1 MNKSIN
7 MKKMTQKEFDDY
19 MVMDLIPDV
28 SEDEDSELVIVL
40 TKKGKFKFA
49 KECVSC
55 HDFILLEK
63 EYDLPKV
70 VVDSTQT
77 EETKSYLEIL
87 TGLDVYDLADIT
99 ECECYDDMDDSI
111 EIDEDD
117 EYDEDCDYEKDDYL
131 DEDSYDDEDY

>member
-7 MKKMTQKEFDDY
+7 TKKMTQKEFDDY

-49 KECVSC
+49 KECESC

-77 EETKSYLEIL
+77 EEKTQILINQQMLPMRKPDRKSCRKLL
-87 TGLDVYDLADIT
+87 LWDLNHLKIQ
-99 ECECYDDMDDSI
+99 
-111 EIDEDD
+111 
-117 EYDEDCDYEKDDYL
+117 KL
-131 DEDSYDDEDY
+131 